1 MANPALPSH
10 DATVIK
16 TGSQNA
22 GGEMLIEQAGTSTS
36 ANIHRRALGPSV
48 DHLPR
53 QFWSLLDYCGLHGR
67 ICPAPEAWNRLW
79 EMLCARSPDRRPPM
93 PPASTEP
100 GNSRK
105 WALVDHL
112 LWSEQLG
119 TLGEVEQFLRRLNAD
134 QWAMED

>member
-36 ANIHRRALGPSV
+36 ANIHRRALGPSG

-53 QFWSLLDYCGLHGR
+53 QFWALLDYCGLEFE
-67 ICPAPEAWNRLW
+67 PACLSFHETLRAVRTASS
-79 EMLCARSPDRRPPM
+79 EQVRRPIYRD
-93 PPASTEP
+93 ATEEWQ
-100 GNSRK
+100 RYEQ
-105 WALVDHL
+105 HL
-112 LWSEQLG
+112 GPLKDA
-119 TLGEVEQFLRRLNAD
+119 LGEVLTAYPEAPASFLQR
-134 QWAMED
+134 